1 MGESVKPEVHSFK
14 TLRDASLALAERI
27 VETARVAIEEHGQY
41 TMAISG
47 GKTPELLYS
56 LLASEFSER
65 MGWNSIHLFWG
76 DERFVPQDHPDSNF
90 RMAYHAWI
98 SKVPIPR
105 QNIHRIPTETETPE
119 EAARSYEK
127 TLKEFFN
134 PPDNKSIPAF
144 DAILLGV
151 GTDGHTASLFPG
163 SRVLGEK
170 SRWVVSVEAPP
181 SVFPKKRITL
191 TLPLINSSREVF
203 FFAFGDEK
211 KNVLSKIFED
221 PEKAKKVYPAAMVKA
236 QEKLLWYVEKKT

>member
-27 VETARVAIEEHGQY
+27 VETSRVAIEEHGQY
-41 TMAISG
+41 TMALSG
-47 GKTPELLYS
+47 GKTPEFLYS

-119 EAARSYEK
+119 EAARFYEK

-211 KNVLSKIFED
+211 KNVLSKIFKE

-236 QEKLLWYVEKKT
+236 QERLLWYVEKKT

>member
-1 MGESVKPEVHSFK
+1 MGESVNPEVHSFK

-41 TMAISG
+41 TMALSG

-65 MGWNSIHLFWG
+65 MAWNSVHLFWG

-98 SKVPIPR
+98 SKVPIPH

-211 KNVLSKIFED
+211 KNVLRAIFEE

-236 QEKLLWYVEKKT
+236 QERLLWYVEKKT

>member
-1 MGESVKPEVHSFK
+1 MGESVNPEVHSFK

-27 VETARVAIEEHGQY
+27 VEAARVAIEEHGQY

-56 LLASEFSER
+56 LLASKFSER

-191 TLPLINSSREVF
+191 TLPLINNSREVF
-203 FFAFGDEK
+203 FFAFGEEK
-211 KNVLSKIFED
+211 KNVLRAIFEE

-236 QEKLLWYVEKKT
+236 RERLLWYVGKKN

>member
-1 MGESVKPEVHSFK
+1 MGESVNPEVRSFK
-14 TLRDASLALAERI
+14 TPRDASLALAERI

-41 TMAISG
+41 TMALSG
-47 GKTPELLYS
+47 GKTPALLYS

-65 MGWNSIHLFWG
+65 IGWNSVHLFWG
-76 DERFVPQDHPDSNF
+76 DERFVPQDHQDSNF

-98 SKVPIPR
+98 SKVPIPH
-105 QNIHRIPTETETPE
+105 QNIHPISTETETPE

-163 SRVLGEK
+163 SRVLDEK

-211 KNVLSKIFED
+211 KNVLRAIFEE

-236 QEKLLWYVEKKT
+236 QERLLWYVEKKT

>member
-1 MGESVKPEVHSFK
+1 MGESVNPEVRSFK
-14 TLRDASLALAERI
+14 TPRDASLALAERI

-41 TMAISG
+41 TMALSG
-47 GKTPELLYS
+47 GKTPALLYS

-65 MGWNSIHLFWG
+65 IGWNSVHLFWG

-98 SKVPIPR
+98 SKVPIPH

-163 SRVLGEK
+163 SRVLDEK

-211 KNVLSKIFED
+211 KNVLRAIFEE

-236 QEKLLWYVEKKT
+236 QERLLWYVEKKT